1 MGEEKRRGLWPRL
14 LRFAGMC
21 RAGRRCGRAALTRD
35 AVHKAR
41 HPAGGPAC
49 GTDERGETA
58 DVLSPPL
65 LLYVTA
71 SVR

>member
-21 RAGRRCGRAALTRD
+21 RAGRRCGHAALTRD
-35 AVHKAR
+35 AAHKAR

-49 GTDERGETA
+49 GTDERGGDSGCA
-58 DVLSPPL
+58 VSPL

>member
-21 RAGRRCGRAALTRD
+21 RAGRRCIPREGLRA
-35 AVHKAR
+35 VQMK
-41 HPAGGPAC
+41 
-49 GTDERGETA
+49 EGETA

>member
-14 LRFAGMC
+14 LRYGGCAPHWAAAAAIPREGL
-21 RAGRRCGRAALTRD
+21 RA
-35 AVHKAR
+35 VQMK
-41 HPAGGPAC
+41 
-49 GTDERGETA
+49 ERGDSGCA
-58 DVLSPPL
+58 VSPL

>member
-21 RAGRRCGRAALTRD
+21 RAGRRCGRTALTRD
-35 AVHKAR
+35 AAHKAR
-41 HPAGGPAC
+41 IPREGLRAVQMK
-49 GTDERGETA
+49 EGETA

-71 SVR
+71 SAR